1 MCGEKE
7 MQVKLNGQM
16 IELEAG
22 KTAFDAA
29 FALDPAVAREALCCL
44 VGEEVRELTYVPSEG
59 DEVTTLTFA
68 DERARKVFW
77 HTTSHVLAQA
87 VKRLFP
93 EAKLAIGTV
102 AMNRMDSV
110 WFDDTLDGVLNEQ
123 HQFPIGSRYDAD
135 SLSAA
140 HEVLSGRRTLA
151 RNALYYQ
158 SPGASQPRTDAPLAT
173 VEGFTFY
180 DC

>member
-1 MCGEKE
+1 MRKW
-7 MQVKLNGQM
+7 
-16 IELEAG
+16 IAII
-22 KTAFDAA
+22 A
-29 FALDPAVAREALCCL
+29 AVA
-44 VGEEVRELTYVPSEG
+44 
-59 DEVTTLTFA
+59 
-68 DERARKVFW
+68 
-77 HTTSHVLAQA
+77 VLACA
-87 VKRLFP
+87 LIPGVSFTEDRDTVLLARAIYALARNASY

-110 WFDDTLDGVLNEQ
+110 WFEDTLDGVLNEQ

-158 SPGASQPRTDAPLAT
+158 SPGATQRRTDAPIAT